1 MILLLA
7 ALLAW
12 EDGPVVR
19 DPGAD
24 LRDSCSA
31 DAATVARL
39 GQGTPLKIR
48 FSLSGD
54 LGACYKVEA
63 GGAAGYLRAGEIE
76 GLGGYKRGLQLA
88 SDRELPQMIRSEVT
102 RIKLASV
109 GQPAILRAL
118 DLMETSRPREALSLI
133 ESSLLPATGS
143 SNASVLALAGLAA
156 WQSDQP
162 KRAAGYWAA
171 SLALQPDPTVER
183 LYRKV
188 QGELKSDVS
197 RESLSGSRF
206 DLRYDGAAL
215 NAAAAAQLLDL
226 LQAESTR
233 LEQALGCGFR
243 DSREDK
249 FTVIVQTA
257 DAYRASTGA
266 EEWSGG
272 QFDGRIRVILEPG
285 RSVESARPGL
295 AHELVHA
302 CLARNGRFDRWFHE
316 GMAQR
321 WSGEP
326 VNAPLLREAS
336 HHPDMPDLTKSTEQ
350 AHLFYAWSRVAV
362 DRLYS
367 VHGDSGVRLMLRN
380 PSSVPAPKV
389 N

>member
-12 EDGPVVR
+12 EDAPVVR
-19 DPGAD
+19 APGAD
-24 LRDSCSA
+24 LRDSCSI

-48 FSLSGD
+48 FSLDGD

-63 GGAAGYLRAGEIE
+63 NGAAGYLKAEEID
-76 GLGGYKRGLQLA
+76 GLAAYKRGLQLA

-102 RIKLASV
+102 RIKQAAV

-118 DLMETSRPREALSLI
+118 DLMETSRPREALTLI
-133 ESSLLPATGS
+133 EATLLPAAGQ
-143 SNASVLALAGLAA
+143 NASLLALAGLAA

-197 RESLSGSRF
+197 RESLSTARF

-215 NAAAAAQLLDL
+215 SASSAAQLLDL
-226 LQAESTR
+226 LHAESTR
-233 LEQALGCGFR
+233 IDQALGCGFQ
-243 DSREDK
+243 EK
-249 FTVIVQTA
+249 ITVVVQTES
-257 DAYRASTGA
+257 AYRASTGA

-272 QFDGRIRVILEPG
+272 QFDGRIRVALEPG
-285 RSVESARPGL
+285 GSVESARPGL

-321 WSGEP
+321 WSGERTD
-326 VNAPLLREAS
+326 AALLRAAS
-336 HHPDMPDLTKSTEQ
+336 ARPEMPDFSKSTEE
-350 AHLFYAWSRVAV
+350 AHLFYAWCRLAV

-380 PSSVPAPKV
+380 PSSVPVPRV